1 MIVYH
6 LVSSLCTMGSVEYF
20 TRAHTNTTDHGSIRP
35 EPARTPQISAP
46 GRQTPDNIM
55 EPQVLGFT
63 VSVFLGNLYY
73 RPDLKFLDDQEKE
86 HQLELQVSQPSIQ
99 TRAPLSIGNWYLGP
113 SERIGPYWRSGDLP
127 LRGSIKESWHYIEAF
142 CGCCWVV
149 AGFNR
154 LVWDVYNV
162 RSYEFTC
169 AGMCRSLGCTP
180 CMTGCIS

>member
-86 HQLELQVSQPSIQ
+86 HQLELQV
-99 TRAPLSIGNWYLGP
+99 WMKLG
-113 SERIGPYWRSGDLP
+113 
-127 LRGSIKESWHYIEAF
+127 IEEK
-142 CGCCWVV
+142 
-149 AGFNR
+149 AGK
-154 LVWDVYNV
+154 
-162 RSYEFTC
+162 
-169 AGMCRSLGCTP
+169 
-180 CMTGCIS
+180 